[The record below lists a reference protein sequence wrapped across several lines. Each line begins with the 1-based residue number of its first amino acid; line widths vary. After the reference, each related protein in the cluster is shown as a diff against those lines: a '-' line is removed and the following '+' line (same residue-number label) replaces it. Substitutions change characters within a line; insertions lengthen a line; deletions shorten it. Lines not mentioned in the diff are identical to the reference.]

1 MARKL
6 PIYRFGK
13 QLQTRRAEDFG
24 SPDEFRI
31 FQNARVRDG
40 LLGRRPGKA
49 RVAVAGTDGAAL
61 NFDGAADY
69 LTIPLDTRV
78 WTLGLRWSIR
88 MIVKSDLQPVADQ
101 YLLGI
106 AGAGNKGVTLHVN
119 SSKFLVANV
128 WDSAGNQTTLTSTTD
143 LAAGTA
149 YPIMLT
155 RDAGTLKLY
164 VGRAV
169 DDTDTM
175 SSTLSC
181 RTPSANIQI
190 GCHNTANFFDGDIDH
205 LTVYNTCLPNNLD
218 GFLRPDDPM
227 ADDVTACYLMEKD
240 ANEYVEDLSRYGNT
254 ALATSAPISATGLSV
269 QDAVVQGMAPFTDK
283 AGKKRL
289 LVVAGGR
296 VYAPEMA

>member
-49 RVAVAGTDGAAL
+49 RIAVAGTDGAAL
-61 NFDGAADY
+61 NFDGSADY

-88 MIVKSDLQPVADQ
+88 MIVKQDDNPAGSE
-101 YLLGI
+101 YLLGSS
-106 AGAGNKGVTLHVN
+106 GTGNKGVTLHLDSN
-119 SSKFLVANV
+119 RLLVANV
-128 WDSAGNQTTLTSTTD
+128 WDSAGNQTTVTAVND
-143 LAAGTA
+143 MVAGTA
-149 YPIMLT
+149 YPVMLT
-155 RDAGTLKLY
+155 RNAATLTLY
-164 VGRAV
+164 VGRAAEA
-169 DDTDTM
+169 TGSM
-175 SSTLSC
+175 SATLSC
-181 RTPSANIQI
+181 RTFAADIQV
-190 GCHNTANFFDGDIDH
+190 GCNNTTNFFDGDIDH

-254 ALATSAPISATGLSV
+254 ALATSAPVSATGLSV